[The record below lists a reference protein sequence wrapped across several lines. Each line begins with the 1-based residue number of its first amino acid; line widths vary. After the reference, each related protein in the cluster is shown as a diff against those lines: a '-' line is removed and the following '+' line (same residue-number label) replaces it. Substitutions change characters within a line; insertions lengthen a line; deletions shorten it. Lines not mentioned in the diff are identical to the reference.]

1 MQTTVKF
8 DEEMAPNRLWIVAQA
23 QEVER
28 RNSHRDDDKPKQKSY
43 KAHGCVCHSDGSPV
57 IYTDKVTAQRA
68 AVFLSK
74 YMSNKLRVF
83 KINGLKLQEMER

>member
-43 KAHGCVCHSDGSPV
+43 KAHGCVC
-57 IYTDKVTAQRA
+57 
-68 AVFLSK
+68 
-74 YMSNKLRVF
+74 MS
-83 KINGLKLQEMER
+83 